1 MSLVEAETQKEHYS
15 YVWHWGR
22 CCDHLTP
29 SPNDKFSDA
38 ITLILEVTY
47 NV

>member
-15 YVWHWGR
+15 
-22 CCDHLTP
+22 CDHLTP